1 VARPKRDDLAFLSD
15 AAELWDTTDSELGYA
30 SRVFTQT
37 SLPYRDPGDLAAW
50 GRRNGRMAL
59 VVTPGM
65 DIGPAGEPIHMG
77 YPFGVVPR
85 LVLTWLTTEAVK
97 KKSPEIVLGE
107 SLADFMR
114 QLGMAS
120 DGRSIR
126 RLKDQM
132 LRLFRSSIVVTYDDT
147 ERSAGARMGVAEQWN
162 LWWSPKDNPGQQMLM
177 PSMVRLSGEFF
188 REATERPIPVSI
200 DALRLLSGSP
210 MRLDIYAWLTY
221 RMSRV
226 SRRSQI
232 PWSSLL
238 LQFGSQATTKQAR
251 HKFRSDFTNHLA
263 RVLAVYPDA
272 NVTVTPEGLILMPS
286 RTHIAP
292 RHLRVAAKSITSAAK
307 P

>member
-1 VARPKRDDLAFLSD
+1 MGRPKHDDLAFISD
-15 AAELWDTTDSELGYA
+15 ASALWDTTDAELGYA

-37 SLPYRDPGDLAAW
+37 SLPYRDPGLIAAW

-65 DIGPAGEPIHMG
+65 DVDSAGAPVHLG

-97 KKSPEIVLGE
+97 KKSPEIILGD
-107 SLADFMR
+107 SLAHFMR

-132 LRLFRSSIVVTYDDT
+132 LRLFRSTIVVTHDDA

-162 LWWSPKDNPGQQMLM
+162 LWWSPRDSPAQQLLM

-210 MRLDIYAWLTY
+210 MRLDIYTWLTY

-226 SRRSQI
+226 ARRSQI

-238 LQFGSQATTKQAR
+238 FQFGSQAATKQAR
-251 HKFRSDFTNHLA
+251 HKFRSDFASHLS

-272 NVTVTPEGLILMPS
+272 NVTVTPEGLILLPS

-292 RHLRVAAKSITSAAK
+292 RHLRSLPRNV
-307 P
+307 

>member
-1 VARPKRDDLAFLSD
+1 VARPKRDDLAFLNE
-15 AAELWDTTDSELGYA
+15 AASLWDTTDAELGYA
-30 SRVFTQT
+30 SRVFTQC
-37 SLPYRDPGDLAAW
+37 SLPYRDPGQLAAW
-50 GRRNGRMAL
+50 GRRNGHMAL

-65 DIGPAGEPIHMG
+65 DITPAGEAVSIG

-97 KKSPEIVLGE
+97 KKSPDIVLGD

-120 DGRSIR
+120 DGRSSR
-126 RLKDQM
+126 RLKGQM
-132 LRLFRSSIVVTYDDT
+132 LRLFRSSIVVTYDDA

-162 LWWSPKDNPGQQMLM
+162 LWWSPRDNPAQQSLL
-177 PSMVRLSGEFF
+177 PSHVRLSAEFF

-200 DALRLLSGSP
+200 DALRALSGSP
-210 MRLDIYAWLTY
+210 MRLDIYTWLTY

-226 SRRSQI
+226 GRRSQI

-251 HKFRSDFTNHLA
+251 HKFRNDFTSHLA
-263 RVLAVYPDA
+263 RVMAVYPEA
-272 NVTVTPEGLILMPS
+272 NVTVTPEGLILLPS
-286 RTHIAP
+286 RTHVAP
-292 RHLRVAAKSITSAAK
+292 RRLRSLPKSA